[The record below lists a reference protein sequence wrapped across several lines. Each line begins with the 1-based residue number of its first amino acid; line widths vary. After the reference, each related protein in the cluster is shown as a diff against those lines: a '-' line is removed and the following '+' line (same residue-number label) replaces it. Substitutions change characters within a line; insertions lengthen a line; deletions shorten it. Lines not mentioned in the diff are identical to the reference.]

1 MWEIFLFTI
10 RICSHRKI
18 QQGCNVLENLDA
30 DALGTGQRHGR
41 IEKRLEKIA
50 EEGRLWKKTDGNRK
64 TEGFPAL
71 REICAA
77 I

>member
-10 RICSHRKI
+10 RVCSHRKI

-30 DALGTGQRHGR
+30 AALGIARKHGR
-41 IEKRLEKIA
+41 IREKTPKIA

-71 REICAA
+71 KEICVA